1 MSIIRTGNVLI
12 IIFVV
17 IKLRKKPIDIGGA
30 LKWLKKYGILSKRT

>member
-17 IKLRKKPIDIGGA
+17 TKIRKKPIDIGGM
-30 LKWLKKYGILSKRT
+30 LK

>member
-17 IKLRKKPIDIGGA
+17 IKLRKKPIDIGGM
-30 LKWLKKYGILSKRT
+30 LK